1 MSIISGNMIGT
12 YSQIGKTFTIVDENG
27 VELIGVITDK
37 ERILTADAAKD
48 IREGTVAVT
57 EEGIVTGSKVIPS
70 YETTKASYGIFPG
83 EFFSIPLLE
92 RDRYDYTQFQ
102 CIIAK
107 FNTALTDSVET
118 DRIAINDGVYAVNSK
133 TAVSAIT
140 KNSTSKSIDLNIV
153 NNTDDIYVVHY
164 FTYKQEE

>member
-1 MSIISGNMIGT
+1 MSIISGNMIGS
-12 YSQIGKTFTIVDENG
+12 YSQIGKTFIITDENG
-27 VELIGVITDK
+27 SELTGVVTDK
-37 ERILTADAAKD
+37 EVVFTANAATD
-48 IREGTVAVT
+48 IREGKVAAT
-57 EEGIVTGSKVIPS
+57 DAGIVTGEKVIPS

-83 EFFSIPLLE
+83 ESFSIPLLE

-107 FNTALTDSVET
+107 FNTTLTDSVET
-118 DRIAINDGVYAVNSK
+118 DRIAINDSVYAVNSK

-153 NNTDDIYVVHY
+153 NNSSNDYVIHF